1 MPRRRRCDFCESEIE
16 PGTGT
21 MFVRTNGAT
30 IHFCSSKCEYNA
42 ALGRES
48 RDLEWAGEEDE
59 ETEEEGEEKAEW
71 EEGEETPGR
80 EGEEAEEE
88 AETADETDGETADEA
103 EDETADETEEAE
115 A

>member
-30 IHFCSSKCEYNA
+30 IHFCSSKCENNA

-59 ETEEEGEEKAEW
+59 ETEEEGEE
-71 EEGEETPGR
+71 
-80 EGEEAEEE
+80 AEEE
-88 AETADETDGETADEA
+88 AETADETDGETADET
-103 EDETADETEEAE
+103 EDETADEAEEAE